1 MLAKPDHSEQA
12 SWPISRLG
20 SDLDRRVRPRL
31 RLALPVALFRS
42 EDGTRIE
49 TKTENLTCDSFFCV
63 SDHPFSVN
71 EQLECELLIA
81 GDGLSSVP
89 EDDLYLRC
97 QVRVVRVVPKGT
109 KRGFGLAC
117 RLEDY
122 TISRSARN

>member
-1 MLAKPDHSEQA
+1 MLANPDQSEPA
-12 SWPISRLG
+12 SWPMSRLG
-20 SDLDRRVRPRL
+20 SDLDRRCRPHL
-31 RLALPVALFRS
+31 RLALPVVLFRS
-42 EDGTRIE
+42 EDWTRIE
-49 TKTENLTCDSFFCV
+49 TKTENLTCDSFYCV
-63 SDHPFSVN
+63 SERPFSLD

-109 KRGFGLAC
+109 KRGFGVAC

>member
-1 MLAKPDHSEQA
+1 MLAKPDHTEQA

-20 SDLDRRVRPRL
+20 SDLDRRCRPRL
-31 RLALPVALFRS
+31 RLALPVVLFS
-42 EDGTRIE
+42 SMDGARIE
-49 TKTENLTCDSFFCV
+49 TTTENLTCDSFYCL
-63 SDHPFSVN
+63 SDHAFELN
-71 EQLECELLIA
+71 EELECELLIA

-97 QVRVVRVVPKGT
+97 QVRVVRIVPKGRQ
-109 KRGFGLAC
+109 RGFGVAC

>member
-1 MLAKPDHSEQA
+1 MLAKPDHSEPA

-20 SDLDRRVRPRL
+20 SDLDRRCRPRL
-31 RLALPVALFRS
+31 RLALPVVLFRP
-42 EDGTRIE
+42 EDGTTIE
-49 TKTENLTCDSFFCV
+49 TKTENLTCDSFYCV
-63 SDHPFSVN
+63 SDQPLSLN
-71 EQLECELLIA
+71 EELQCELLIA

-97 QVRVVRVVPKGT
+97 QVRVVRVVPKGS
-109 KRGFGLAC
+109 KRGFGVAC